1 MIVKILGVLD
11 ILVAISFWIF
21 GIFHLSFMSTFILI
35 LGFYLLIKGIA
46 FATTLNIVSVIDI
59 VCSLIII
66 GSTTYFMPIVVVII
80 VSLFILQK
88 GIFSLLT

>member
-1 MIVKILGVLD
+1 MILKILGALD
-11 ILVAISFWIF
+11 IFTAICFWIF
-21 GIFHLSFMSTFILI
+21 GIFHPSFISSFILV

-59 VCSLIII
+59 VCALIII
-66 GSTTYFMPIVVVII
+66 GSTSYSMPIVVVII

-88 GIFSLLT
+88 GIFSMLS

>member
-11 ILVAISFWIF
+11 IFVAICFWIF
-21 GIFHLSFMSTFILI
+21 GIFHLSFMSSFILI

-46 FATTLNIVSVIDI
+46 FATTLNVVSIIDI
-59 VCSLIII
+59 VCALIII
-66 GSTTYFMPIVVVII
+66 GSNSYPMPIVVVII

-88 GIFSLLT
+88 GIFSLLS